1 MPPVLNYEIVQAT
14 SAERL
19 KEQVNARLP
28 SMQPAGNLIA
38 DIPGRTYLQAMVE
51 EGGAVVMDGME
62 ISGVTPSGVYTDTV
76 TLTVLNGEIT
86 GIALS

>member
-19 KEQVNARLP
+19 KEQVNARL
-28 SMQPAGNLIA
+28 QPAGNLIA
-38 DIPGRTYLQAMVE
+38 DIPGRTYLQAMME